1 MYGEIQPFSTWT
13 PSTNSTEI
21 PGSSDS
27 STVTTPSEPTRSI
40 ASAIASPMT
49 SSSLAAI
56 VAMWASCARPSIG
69 RATRCS
75 SSTRHAVASSMPRRS
90 SIGLAP
96 SSSASMPSRT
106 MAWASS
112 VAVVVPSPVRS
123 LVLLA
128 TSRTSCAPMFLNWSV
143 SSISRAIETPSFVI
157 VGAPVSRSRTTLRPF
172 GPSVTFTVLAS
183 SSTPAW
189 SSRRASWLKCSRLP
203 IGSLLGG
210 GGLADALRDQDPAP
224 LEPPVV
230 EVGHRVVDGVQRIRA
245 RVQGDLALR
254 RERHEVLQVD
264 VGAHEV
270 ADERDLARDDV
281 DRRDVD
287 VLAVADHAVEAA
299 VLDHR
304 DAVLDGALLAH
315 EVDDRLGA
323 EAVGQLL
330 DLLDVRRTLDLDRV
344 VGAELAGELQCLLV
358 RVDDDDLGRRVGLQ
372 ALDADVA
379 EAARADHD
387 ALRAGTQDG
396 DRLLHRVDGGQ
407 AGVGERGDVGR
418 VQRRVELHD
427 RARAREQVLGEA
439 AVPADARER
448 AVLAVHVVAA
458 TARAAQPAGDE
469 RMDDDRVADLDVR
482 DARADLVDP
491 PGVLVARGVGQLD
504 PGLLG
509 PLPLLDVQVGAAEP
523 GRPDLD
529 DDDERPRDLRLVDLL
544 HLQGLV
550 VRVQASR
557 LHDAPPGW
565 WVVPWRVRSGP
576 RHTPPLASRLRLTSR
591 ARRSHIGSS
600 DAVSA
605 APSPAIS
612 AGASSSHG
620 RPSAARSAA
629 TRTASAVSGRS
640 PTRRSTTVSAVAPPS
655 SIVWRTRAWRAS
667 SALRWNSSRRAS
679 RLPAVS
685 PGNAEANP
693 SPRPTAA
700 LISAPV

>member
-1 MYGEIQPFSTWT
+1 MRSCGCEIGSAVMRMYGSSRTVSIRLRSLIMYGEIQPFSTWT
-13 PSTNSTEI
+13 PSTYSTEI

-172 GPSVTFTVLAS
+172 GPSVTLTVLAS

-224 LEPPVV
+224 LEPSVV
-230 EVGHRVVDGVQRIRA
+230 EIGHRVVDGVQRIGA

-254 RERHEVLQVD
+254 RERHQVLQVD
-264 VGAHEV
+264 VRADQV
-270 ADERDLARDDV
+270 PDERDLARDDV

-287 VLAVADHAVEAA
+287 VLAVADDVVEAA

-304 DAVLDGALLAH
+304 DAVLDGALLAD

-323 EAVGQLL
+323 LAVGELL
-330 DLLDVRRTLDLDRV
+330 HLLDVRGALDLDRV
-344 VGAELAGELQCLLV
+344 VGAELARELEGLLV

-379 EAARADHD
+379 QAARADHD
-387 ALRAGTQDG
+387 ALGAGAEDRN
-396 DRLLHRVDGGQ
+396 RLLHGVDRRE
-407 AGVGERGDVGR
+407 AGVGERGDLGR
-418 VQRRVELHD
+418 LQRRVGLHD

-439 AVPADARER
+439 AVRVDAGKR
-448 AVLAVHVVAA
+448 AVLAVHVVAQPAGA
-458 TARAAQPAGDE
+458 TEAAGDE
-469 RMDDDRVADLDVR
+469 RVDDDGVADLDVR
-482 DARADLVDP
+482 HAGADLVHP
-491 PGVLVARGVGQLD
+491 AGVLMAGHVRERDA
-504 PGLLG
+504 G
-509 PLPLLDVQVGAAEP
+509 PLRPLALLDVQVGPAQPGGAALH
-523 GRPDLD
+523 DHV
-529 DDDERPRDLRLVDLL
+529 ERPEDPRLVDLL
-544 HLQGLV
+544 DLQLLV
-550 VRVQASR
+550 VLVQARCLHTAISSPYRTLRRSR
-557 LHDAPPGW
+557 HM
-565 WVVPWRVRSGP
+565 
-576 RHTPPLASRLRLTSR
+576 PPLV
-591 ARRSHIGSS
+591 SS
-600 DAVSA
+600 D
-605 APSPAIS
+605 
-612 AGASSSHG
+612 
-620 RPSAARSAA
+620 
-629 TRTASAVSGRS
+629 SAV
-640 PTRRSTTVSAVAPPS
+640 
-655 SIVWRTRAWRAS
+655 
-667 SALRWNSSRRAS
+667 
-679 RLPAVS
+679 
-685 PGNAEANP
+685 
-693 SPRPTAA
+693 
-700 LISAPV
+700 